1 MADKIQPFEGPF
13 VLDYQNLSG
22 VLVDAADGALQG
34 RRREKEDWE
43 KAKLELTSRLP
54 IYAAA
59 LRVAPDLGDQIAAL
73 NDRIAEV
80 RALKVQA
87 EKLVEVLGETEVVLE
102 DDREGLVGLVVE
114 SARKAKRNDPG
125 LMVAFQETIRY
136 HGQIGRRSA
145 KTRWKNQEA
154 AAEAEG
160 NGGEQPAPQP
170 S

>member
-1 MADKIQPFEGPF
+1 MANGIQPFEGPF

-22 VLVDAADGALQG
+22 VLIDAADGATLG
-34 RRREKEDWE
+34 RRREKNDWE
-43 KAKLELTSRLP
+43 KANLELTSRLP
-54 IYAAA
+54 IHAAA
-59 LRVAPDLGDQIAAL
+59 LRVAPDLGDQITTL
-73 NDRIAEV
+73 NDRIAQV

-102 DDREGLVGLVVE
+102 DEREGLVGLVVD

-125 LMVAFQETIRY
+125 LMVAFQEAIRY
-136 HGQIGRRSA
+136 HGQLGKRAA
-145 KTRWKNQEA
+145 KTRWKNLE

-160 NGGEQPAPQP
+160 NGEEQPAPQA